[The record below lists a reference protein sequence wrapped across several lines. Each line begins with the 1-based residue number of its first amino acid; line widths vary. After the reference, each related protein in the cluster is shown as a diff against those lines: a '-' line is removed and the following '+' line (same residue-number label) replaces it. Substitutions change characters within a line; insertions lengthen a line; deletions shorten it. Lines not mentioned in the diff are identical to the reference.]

1 MGKRTLEKIKKNI
14 IGYIKPVI
22 VLIVLVFPM
31 NIFAG
36 SSISVHVSILPQK
49 YFVEKIGKERVEVNV
64 LVKPGKSPA
73 TYAPAPDQI
82 KKLSMSDIYFKISVP
97 FENSIL
103 HKIQSINKTLIIDTN
118 RETVLRVMIKH
129 THTNQNGAGHG
140 HSTGQDPHTWMDP
153 LIVKKQ
159 AHIIFQTLLEYDS
172 KFNPEFNLDIKKRY
186 EKNYLEFI
194 GELNKLDKR
203 LRTILKELKGK
214 NIFVFHPFLG
224 YFADAYG
231 LKQIAIE
238 TMGKAPRGK
247 ELSKFIKLARKEKIK
262 TIFVQPQFDKNAA
275 QKIASIIN
283 GRVIS
288 IDPLAYDYLANMENI
303 AKIIARQLK
312 KNN

>member
-1 MGKRTLEKIKKNI
+1 M
-14 IGYIKPVI
+14 
-22 VLIVLVFPM
+22 IVLVFPI
-31 NIFAG
+31 NIFAD
-36 SSISVHVSILPQK
+36 SSINVHVSILPQK
-49 YFVEKIGKERVEVNV
+49 YFVEKIGKERVKVNV

-73 TYAPAPDQI
+73 TYAPTPDQI
-82 KKLSMSDIYFKISVP
+82 KKLSMSDLYFKISVP

-103 HKIQSINKTLIIDTN
+103 HKIKSMNKTQIIDTN
-118 RETVLRVMIKH
+118 RDIVLRDMTNHNH
-129 THTNQNGAGHG
+129 THKKNAGHG
-140 HSTGQDPHTWMDP
+140 HSTGKDPHTWMDP

-172 KFNPEFNLDIKKRY
+172 KFNPNFNRDIKKRY

-194 GELNKLDKR
+194 GELDRLDKR
-203 LRTILKELKGK
+203 LHAILNEVKGK

-224 YFADAYG
+224 YFTDAYG
-231 LKQIAIE
+231 LKQTAIE

-275 QKIASIIN
+275 QKIASIIH

-288 IDPLAYDYLANMENI
+288 IDPLAYDYLVNMENI
-303 AKIIARQLK
+303 AKIIALQFK